1 MELLLV
7 EVVVMVVCRCGS
19 HVAMG
24 PTLQGGTKGTA
35 AWPETPKQAS
45 NMLGGNLTPA
55 DRHGSVQV
63 IPLPRA
69 SLPTLYSC
77 CLLPPTLAAGGK
89 AYLQGQ
95 VFLIVLR
102 KFFPFEHSQFPD
114 VAVSSKERRRR
125 QGVASDWQWCSAPR
139 REKPLR
145 CCCQPH
151 SRSPMRASSTLRHR
165 HQGAGNKPTPT
176 STDHSTITSS
186 PPEAL
191 HLQCSQVLASQD
203 VEWSLMLTSVLCKN
217 LL

>member
-1 MELLLV
+1 MHWAGKQAGCSAGDAHLTLKVAVNFISLSLTSLGKVCCEIQCSSTCNEISLRFGTVSDSECMRKLLL
-7 EVVVMVVCRCGS
+7 EVVVTVVCRCGS

-89 AYLQGQ
+89 AYIQGE
-95 VFLIVLR
+95 VFLTVLR
-102 KFFPFEHSQFPD
+102 KFFPSEYSQFPGGWMG
-114 VAVSSKERRRR
+114 VSLPS
-125 QGVASDWQWCSAPR
+125 
-139 REKPLR
+139 
-145 CCCQPH
+145 
-151 SRSPMRASSTLRHR
+151 
-165 HQGAGNKPTPT
+165 
-176 STDHSTITSS
+176 
-186 PPEAL
+186 
-191 HLQCSQVLASQD
+191 
-203 VEWSLMLTSVLCKN
+203 
-217 LL
+217 